1 MTLTRLTITSALLG
15 AGLWLTAALP
25 PAVADDPE
33 VPLAIKMLFTQ
44 ALGEL
49 GERELL
55 VLEVTLPPNANFDP
69 HLHPGPTFLYVLDGA
84 VELSLDDGPVGTYRP
99 GDWFYEPPM
108 SLHAT
113 ARNPSETRTARL
125 VAFMIME
132 PEKPATIMAP

>member
-15 AGLWLTAALP
+15 AGLWLTAALT

-33 VPLAIKMLFTQ
+33 APLAIEMLFSQ
-44 ALGEL
+44 ALGDL

-55 VLEVTLPPNANFDP
+55 MLEVTLPPSGNFDP
-69 HLHPGPTFLYVLDGA
+69 HIHPGPTFLYALDGA
-84 VELSLDDGPVGTYRP
+84 VELSAGDGPVGTYGP
-99 GDWFYEPPM
+99 GEWFYEPPM

-113 ARNPSETRTARL
+113 TRNPSENSPARL

-132 PEKPATIMAP
+132 PEKPPTIMAP